1 VLKFLDNFSYLKTK
15 KEKKEMEESVKVLK
29 NALSCLPE
37 GNGDIVLGVLKEKP
51 ALIYQFVQD
60 WKKKWFF
67 RKIPGLRLV

>member
-1 VLKFLDNFSYLKTK
+1 
-15 KEKKEMEESVKVLK
+15 MEESVKVLK